1 MFDIK
6 SHMDGTELNR
16 PSFSLVGYQFLSLS
30 NNMGILFWFLIIF
43 MGSLVVKWGLNIFES
58 KVHRALQ

>member
-43 MGSLVVKWGLNIFES
+43 MGSLVVKWGLNIF
-58 KVHRALQ
+58 